1 MSLLMPCPDAGRA
14 SGTAFL
20 WGETENYMCGIV
32 GIVGTQPVAG
42 RLVDA
47 LKRLEYRGYDSA
59 GVATIHQGALERRR
73 APGKLFNLE
82 KKLDSEPLAGTTGIA
97 HTRWATHG
105 VPNET
110 NAHPHFVK
118 GVAVVHNGIIEN
130 FSELREELKSEGA
143 VFDSQT
149 DTEVVAHLLAK
160 YVGQGMDAR
169 SAMLKMLNRVTGAYA
184 LVVMFQNDPDT
195 LMAARSGPPLAI
207 GFGRGEMFLGSDAI
221 ALSPFTNE
229 ITYLV
234 DGDFAI
240 VTRDSAAILDFSGN
254 PVERPR
260 QISQATAY
268 VVDKGNHRH
277 FMEKEIYEQPEV
289 ISHALSQYVDF
300 ASLRVNRDALAIDF
314 AKVSGL
320 ALSACGTA
328 YLAGLV
334 GKYWFERYARLPVE
348 IDVASEFRYRE
359 MPLQPTQA
367 ALFISQSG
375 ETADTLASLRYCKE
389 NGLKIG
395 AVVNVKESTIARES
409 DAVFPIMA
417 GPEIGVAST
426 KAFTCQLAVLAS
438 LALGAGVARGTV
450 SADEETAMVRH
461 LSEMPRV
468 MARVLNLIQPQ
479 MESLSRELS
488 KYKDV
493 LYLGRGTSFPLAMEG
508 ALKLKEISYIHAE
521 GYAAGELKHGPI
533 ALIDENMPVI
543 VIAPYDRF
551 FEKTIS
557 NMQEVA
563 ARGGR
568 IIFITDEAGAAAS
581 TLPTMATITLP
592 NVDEIIAPMI
602 FSLPIQLLAYH
613 TAVFMGTDVDQPRN
627 LAKSVTVE

>member
-1 MSLLMPCPDAGRA
+1 
-14 SGTAFL
+14 
-20 WGETENYMCGIV
+20 MCGIV
-32 GIVGTQPVAG
+32 GIVGTKPVAD

-47 LKRLEYRGYDSA
+47 LRRLEYRGYDSA
-59 GVATIHQGALERRR
+59 GVATIHDGVMDRRR
-73 APGKLFNLE
+73 AEGKLFNLE
-82 KKLDSEPLAGTTGIA
+82 KRLETDPLPGTTGIA

-110 NAHPHFVK
+110 NAHPHFVE

-130 FSELREELKSEGA
+130 FSELREELKAEGK
-143 VFDSQT
+143 VFASQT
-149 DTEVVAHLLAK
+149 DTEVVAHLLANHIRE
-160 YVGQGMDAR
+160 GLEPRA
-169 SAMLKMLNRVTGAYA
+169 AMLKMLNRVTGAYA
-184 LVVMFQNDPDT
+184 LAVMFENDPDT
-195 LMAARSGPPLAI
+195 LIAARSGPPLAV
-207 GFGRGEMFLGSDAI
+207 GYGKGEMFLGSDAI
-221 ALSPFTNE
+221 ALAPFTNE

-234 DGDFAI
+234 DGDCAI
-240 VTRDSAAILDFSGN
+240 VTHAGATILDFNGN
-254 PVERPR
+254 EVTRPR

-300 ASLRVNRDALAIDF
+300 ASHRVRPGASAIDF
-314 AKVSGL
+314 DGVSGL
-320 ALSACGTA
+320 AISACGTA
-328 YLAGLV
+328 YLAGLI

-359 MPLQPTQA
+359 MPLSPSQA

-375 ETADTLASLRYCKE
+375 ETADTLASLRYCRD

-395 AVVNVKESTIARES
+395 AVVNVKESTIAREA

-438 LALGAGVARGTV
+438 LAIGAGVARGTV
-450 SADEETAMVRH
+450 SATDEQEMVRH
-461 LSEMPRV
+461 LVEMPRI
-468 MARVLNLIQPQ
+468 MANVLNIIQPQ
-479 MESLSRELS
+479 MESLAREIS
-488 KYKDV
+488 KFKDV

-543 VIAPYDRF
+543 VIAPHDRF
-551 FEKTIS
+551 FDKTVS

-581 TLPTMATITLP
+581 TLPTMATIALP
-592 NVDEIIAPMI
+592 VVDEIIAPII